1 MEHDMSKIE
10 NLMDEFIGKLKPL
23 INRQKEL
30 IHFEDS
36 SIGLWCIDRNPK
48 EVSKEWIEQNAFQLG
63 VDVETKEV
71 IEEKW
76 WPDAPNIEYTFYI
89 EAKQILE
96 IKFREHSTYQY
107 FDVPKELWVNLK
119 EAVSVGSFINR
130 NLKGQYRYCRVS

>member
-1 MEHDMSKIE
+1 
-10 NLMDEFIGKLKPL
+10 MDEFINKLKPL

-63 VDVETKEV
+63 VDADKE
-71 IEEKW
+71 IIDEKW
-76 WPDAPNIEYTFYI
+76 WPNAIDEKWWPNAPNIEYTFYI
-89 EAKQILE
+89 ETKQILE

-107 FDVPKELWVNLK
+107 FDVPKELWLNLK